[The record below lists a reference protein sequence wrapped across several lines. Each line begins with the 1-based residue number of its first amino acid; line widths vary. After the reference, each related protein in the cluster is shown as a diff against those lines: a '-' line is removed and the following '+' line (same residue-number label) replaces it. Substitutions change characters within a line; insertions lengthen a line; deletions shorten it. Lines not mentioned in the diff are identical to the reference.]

1 MNVGMKARQ
10 FLNVVTEKCNGDLYS
25 RRRVLGSYSL
35 RRVEASDHFYGS
47 TEEAVLKEAEQ
58 EAMAATDPS
67 TKVLPRSRLPKP
79 RIKFKQSRPV
89 DGRMDFWPFYGGA
102 ANESS
107 KIVCV
112 DAAGQAV
119 LYDAGAVTLETLPRL
134 REPMGSVSY
143 LPPVALSVALPDA
156 HDALYVM
163 DQKSGSFEALVYG
176 SPSPSGIGRNCPDA
190 FVWRW
195 RQLPMPLFVREP
207 SHSCIASYALLPDGT
222 ICVSS
227 MGDKVGTYSF
237 DTVGERWT
245 KAGSWKLPFCGRAH
259 VVPELDGL
267 CFGVTGR
274 SPSHLCAVDFS
285 SISMDDAD
293 SGRQPK
299 LRHQWLVWDKPDW
312 RHWMLTSISVAYMGA
327 GKFCVA
333 QTFCIEDKDIDRFVY
348 DQTVLTGVEVVRQD
362 NGGSTQKP
370 KLHVMN
376 GARENGRRRRK
387 WKSNLQMIRHKSVRY
402 GLLNHRINV
411 M

>member
-10 FLNVVTEKCNGDLYS
+10 FVNVVTEKCNGDLYS

-35 RRVEASDHFYGS
+35 RRVEASDLFYGS

-89 DGRMDFWPFYGGA
+89 DGRMDFWPFYGV

-107 KIVCV
+107 NIICV

-163 DQKSGSFEALVYG
+163 DQKSGSFEALVFG

-207 SHSCIASYALLPDGT
+207 SHTCIASYALLPDGT

-227 MGDKVGTYSF
+227 MADKLGTYCF

-245 KAGSWKLPFCGRAH
+245 KAGRWKLPFCGRAH
-259 VVPELDGL
+259 VVPE
-267 CFGVTGR
+267 
-274 SPSHLCAVDFS
+274 
-285 SISMDDAD
+285 
-293 SGRQPK
+293 
-299 LRHQWLVWDKPDW
+299 PDW
-312 RHWMLTSISVAYMGA
+312 RHWMLTSISAAY
-327 GKFCVA
+327 
-333 QTFCIEDKDIDRFVY
+333 T
-348 DQTVLTGVEVVRQD
+348 
-362 NGGSTQKP
+362 
-370 KLHVMN
+370 
-376 GARENGRRRRK
+376 GARGQVLRRPNLLHRR
-387 WKSNLQMIRHKSVRY
+387 
-402 GLLNHRINV
+402 
-411 M
+411 